1 MQRVRDATVAV
12 KRLASKDIVKGGYR
26 LDLLL
31 LPLGQQSNVNP
42 GKFYLDTIF
51 LSSLNLQETYILDT
65 TVGLQEKPYFPK

>member
-12 KRLASKDIVKGGYR
+12 ERLASEDDIVKGGYR

-42 GKFYLDTIF
+42 GKFIWTLFSYLLSVYKKHIF
-51 LSSLNLQETYILDT
+51 
-65 TVGLQEKPYFPK
+65 

>member
-12 KRLASKDIVKGGYR
+12 ERLASEDDIVKGGYR

-42 GKFYLDTIF
+42 
-51 LSSLNLQETYILDT
+51 
-65 TVGLQEKPYFPK
+65 